1 MRIQVELDEQGVAIV
16 NKVREM
22 TGLNTY
28 KELFN
33 NAITLLDWAARQTY
47 KGLSIAAAD
56 GQKQE
61 YRELEMPALQYA
73 ATKGQLERELLR
85 QQGVAARDSAEAK
98 AVDR

>member
-56 GQKQE
+56 EQKQE

-73 ATKGQLERELLR
+73 ATKGRLERELLR
-85 QQGVAARDSAEAK
+85 QQAVVAASESAEAK
-98 AVDR
+98 TS